1 VGSPEADGREITM
14 DINTQ
19 IDMLKKGAADFV
31 GEEDLRKKLQS
42 GKKLKIKFGADPSA
56 PDLHLGHLVVLRK
69 LKAFQD
75 MGHEIIFLIGD
86 FTGMIG
92 DPSGKSE
99 TRKPLSRED
108 VKKNAK
114 TYQDQIF
121 KILDPKKTRVVYN
134 SAWLSKMDLV
144 SVMKLMSQY
153 SVARML
159 ERADFKERFK
169 GNKEISIVEFL
180 YPLMQGY
187 DSVELEADVE
197 LGGHDQIF
205 NLLVGRE
212 LQKTYGKPQQVII
225 TMPLLEGTDGT
236 LKMSKSYGN
245 YIGFTDSPKDIYGK
259 TMSVP
264 DSLMLKYYSLLTD
277 IPENET
283 SAMEKSLKSGDLH
296 PKKAKSRLA
305 KLLVSLFFGEA
316 AADKAEQ
323 EFDSVFKENK
333 IPEDIP
339 LVKIPKSLLSGGA
352 MPVSRLIAAAG
363 LLDSVGE
370 AKRMI
375 KGGGVKLDEVK
386 VTDENMPVD
395 LDKQRLISVGKR
407 KFARVIC
414 G

>member
-1 VGSPEADGREITM
+1 M
-14 DINTQ
+14 DIKKQ
-19 IDMLKKGAADFV
+19 IELLKRGTADFV
-31 GEEDLRKKLQS
+31 GEEDLF
-42 GKKLKIKFGADPSA
+42 KKLKEGKKMRIKFGADPSA

-99 TRKPLSRED
+99 TRKPLSRET
-108 VKKNAK
+108 VKKNSE
-114 TYQDQIF
+114 TYKQQIF
-121 KILDPKKTRVVYN
+121 KVLDRSKTKVVYN
-134 SAWLSKMDLV
+134 SSWLSKMDLV

-169 GNKEISIVEFL
+169 TNKEISIIEFL

-212 LQKTYGKPQQVII
+212 LQRSYGKGQQVVI
-225 TMPLLEGTDGT
+225 TMPLLEGTDGKM
-236 LKMSKSYGN
+236 KMSKSLGN
-245 YIGFTDSPKDIYGK
+245 YIGFTDTPKDMYGK
-259 TMSVP
+259 TMSIP
-264 DSLMLKYYSLLTD
+264 DDLMIKYYELLTD
-277 IPENET
+277 LSEEQI
-283 SAMEKSLKSGDLH
+283 SALSKGIKDGSIH
-296 PKKAKSRLA
+296 PKRAKSDLA
-305 KLLVSLFFGEA
+305 KIFVAQFYGKEE
-316 AADKAEQ
+316 ADKAEQ
-323 EFDSVFKENK
+323 GFDAVFKNNQL
-333 IPEDIP
+333 PEDIP
-339 LVKIPKSLLSGGA
+339 LIKIKKDQLTEGKIQ
-352 MPVSRLIAAAG
+352 VSKLIAAAG

-375 KGGGVKLDEVK
+375 KGGGVKLDEAK
-386 VTDENMPVD
+386 VTDENMLVA
-395 LDKQRLISVGKR
+395 LDSEKLLSVGKR
-407 KFARVIC
+407 KHARVIC

>member
-1 VGSPEADGREITM
+1 M
-14 DINTQ
+14 DVKHKIEL
-19 IDMLKKGAADFV
+19 LKRGAVDFV
-31 GEEDLRKKLQS
+31 GEEELHEKLAA
-42 GKKLKIKFGADPSA
+42 GKKLKVKFGADPSA

-99 TRKPLSRED
+99 TRKPLTRET
-108 VKKNAK
+108 VELNAR

-121 KILDPKKTRVVYN
+121 KVLDPKKTKVVYN
-134 SAWLSKMDLV
+134 SKWLSKMDLV

-169 GNKEISIVEFL
+169 SNKEISIIEFL

-212 LQKTYGKPQQVII
+212 LQKSYGKAQQTVI
-225 TMPLLEGTDGT
+225 TMPLLEGTDGK

-245 YIGFTDSPKDIYGK
+245 YIGFTDTPKDIYGK
-259 TMSVP
+259 TMSIP
-264 DSLMLKYYSLLTD
+264 DDLMIKYYTLLTD
-277 IPENET
+277 LSDKELKV
-283 SAMEKSLKSGDLH
+283 MEKAIKSGELH
-296 PKKAKSRLA
+296 PKKAKSDLA
-305 KLLVSLFFGEA
+305 KILVSLFYGSD
-316 AADKAEQ
+316 AADKAEN
-323 EFDSVFKENK
+323 EFDAVFKDNK
-333 IPEDIP
+333 LPQDIP
-339 LVKIPKSLLSGGA
+339 LVKVSKNHLSDGKIS
-352 MPVSRLIAAAG
+352 VSKLIHISG

-375 KGGGVKLDEVK
+375 KGGGVKMDGEK
-386 VTDENMPVD
+386 VTDENLLVD
-395 LDKQRLISVGKR
+395 LGSEKLLSVGKR
-407 KFARVIC
+407 KYARVIC

>member
-1 VGSPEADGREITM
+1 MADVSK
-14 DINTQ
+14 Q
-19 IDMLKKGAADFV
+19 IEFLKKGSADFV
-31 GEEDLRKKLQS
+31 GEEDLAAKLKS
-42 GKKLKIKFGADPSA
+42 GKKLKVKFGADPSA

-259 TMSVP
+259 TMSIP
-264 DSLMLKYYSLLTD
+264 DSLMIKYYSLLTD
-277 IPENET
+277 LEESET
-283 SAMEKSLKSGDLH
+283 EAMEKALKSGELH
-296 PKKAKSRLA
+296 PKTAKSSLA
-305 KLLVSLFFGEA
+305 KLLVSLFWGGA
-316 AADKAEQ
+316 AAEKAAE

-333 IPEDIP
+333 LPEDIP
-339 LVKIPKSLLSGGA
+339 LVKISKSLLTGGT
-352 MPVSRLIAAAG
+352 MPVSRLIAASG

-386 VTDENMPVD
+386 VTDENLLVD
-395 LDKQRLISVGKR
+395 LNKQRLISVGKR

-414 G
+414 A

>member
-1 VGSPEADGREITM
+1 M
-14 DINTQ
+14 DIKKQ
-19 IDMLKKGAADFV
+19 IELLKRGTADFV
-31 GEEDLRKKLQS
+31 GEEDLFKKLKE
-42 GKKLKIKFGADPSA
+42 GKKMKIKFGADPSA

-99 TRKPLSRED
+99 TRKPLSKET
-108 VKKNAK
+108 VKKNAE
-114 TYQDQIF
+114 TYKQQIF
-121 KILDPKKTRVVYN
+121 KVLDHSKTKVVYN
-134 SAWLSKMDLV
+134 SSWLSKMDLV

-169 GNKEISIVEFL
+169 TNKEISIIEFL

-212 LQKTYGKPQQVII
+212 LQKSYGKDQQVVI
-225 TMPLLEGTDGT
+225 TMPLLEGTDGKM
-236 LKMSKSYGN
+236 KMSKSLGN
-245 YIGFTDSPKDIYGK
+245 YIGFTDTPKDMYGK
-259 TMSVP
+259 TMSIP
-264 DSLMLKYYSLLTD
+264 DDLMIKYYELLTD
-277 IPENET
+277 LPDEQI
-283 SAMEKSLKSGDLH
+283 SALSKGIKDGSVH
-296 PKKAKSRLA
+296 PKRAKSDLA
-305 KLLVSLFFGEA
+305 KIFVAQFYGKEEA
-316 AADKAEQ
+316 EKAEQ
-323 EFDSVFKENK
+323 GFDAVFKNNQL
-333 IPEDIP
+333 PEDIP
-339 LVKIPKSLLSGGA
+339 LVKIKKDQLTEGKIQ
-352 MPVSRLIAAAG
+352 VSKLIAAAG

-375 KGGGVKLDEVK
+375 KGGGVKLDETK
-386 VTDENMPVD
+386 VTDENMLVA
-395 LDKQRLISVGKR
+395 LDSEKLLSVGKR
-407 KFARVIC
+407 KHARVIC

>member
-1 VGSPEADGREITM
+1 M
-14 DINTQ
+14 DIKKQ
-19 IDMLKKGAADFV
+19 VELLKRGTADFV
-31 GEEDLRKKLQS
+31 GEEDLFKKLKE
-42 GKKLKIKFGADPSA
+42 GKRMKIKFGADPSA

-99 TRKPLSRED
+99 TRKPLSRET
-108 VKKNAK
+108 VKKNAE
-114 TYQDQIF
+114 TYKQQIF
-121 KILDPKKTRVVYN
+121 KILDRSKTKVVYN
-134 SAWLSKMDLV
+134 SSWLSKMDLV

-169 GNKEISIVEFL
+169 TNKEISIIEFL

-212 LQKTYGKPQQVII
+212 LQRSYGKDQQVVI
-225 TMPLLEGTDGT
+225 TMPLLEGTDGKM
-236 LKMSKSYGN
+236 KMSKSLGN
-245 YIGFTDSPKDIYGK
+245 YIGFTDTPKDMYGK
-259 TMSVP
+259 TMSIP
-264 DSLMLKYYSLLTD
+264 DDLMIKYYGLLTD
-277 IPENET
+277 LSDEQIAAL
-283 SAMEKSLKSGDLH
+283 SKGIKDGSVH
-296 PKKAKSRLA
+296 PKKAKSDLA
-305 KLLVSLFFGEA
+305 KIFVTLFYGKEEA
-316 AADKAEQ
+316 EKAEQ
-323 EFDSVFKENK
+323 GFDAVFKNNQL
-333 IPEDIP
+333 PEDIP
-339 LVKIPKSLLSGGA
+339 LVKIKKDQLVEGKIQ
-352 MPVSRLIAAAG
+352 VSKLIAAAG

-375 KGGGVKLDEVK
+375 KGGGVKLDEAK
-386 VTDENMPVD
+386 VTDENMLIS
-395 LDKQRLISVGKR
+395 LDSEKLLSVGKR
-407 KFARVIC
+407 KHARVVC

>member
-1 VGSPEADGREITM
+1 M
-14 DINTQ
+14 DIKKQ
-19 IDMLKKGAADFV
+19 IELLKRGTADFV
-31 GEEDLRKKLQS
+31 GEEDLFKKLKE
-42 GKKLKIKFGADPSA
+42 GKRMKIKFGADPSA

-99 TRKPLSRED
+99 TRKPLSRET
-108 VKKNAK
+108 VKKNAE
-114 TYQDQIF
+114 TYKQQIF
-121 KILDPKKTRVVYN
+121 KILDRSKTKVVYN
-134 SAWLSKMDLV
+134 SSWLSKMDLV

-169 GNKEISIVEFL
+169 TNKEISIIEFL

-212 LQKTYGKPQQVII
+212 LQRSYGKDQQVVI
-225 TMPLLEGTDGT
+225 TMPLLEGTDGKM
-236 LKMSKSYGN
+236 KMSKSLGN
-245 YIGFTDSPKDIYGK
+245 YIGFTDTPKDMYGK
-259 TMSVP
+259 TMSIP
-264 DSLMLKYYSLLTD
+264 DDLMIKYYGLLTD
-277 IPENET
+277 LSDEQI
-283 SAMEKSLKSGDLH
+283 SSLSEGIKDGSVH
-296 PKKAKSRLA
+296 PKKAKSDLA
-305 KLLVSLFFGEA
+305 KIFVTLFYGKEEA
-316 AADKAEQ
+316 EKAEQ
-323 EFDSVFKENK
+323 GFDAVFKNNQL
-333 IPEDIP
+333 PEDIP
-339 LVKIPKSLLSGGA
+339 LVKIKKDQMVEGKIQ
-352 MPVSRLIAAAG
+352 VSKLIAAAG

-375 KGGGVKLDEVK
+375 KGGGVKLDETK
-386 VTDENMPVD
+386 VTDENMLVT
-395 LDKQRLISVGKR
+395 LDSEKLLSVGKR
-407 KFARVIC
+407 KHARVIC

>member
-1 VGSPEADGREITM
+1 M
-14 DINTQ
+14 DIKKQ
-19 IDMLKKGAADFV
+19 IELLKRGTADFV
-31 GEEDLRKKLQS
+31 GEEDLF
-42 GKKLKIKFGADPSA
+42 KKLKEGKKMRIKFGADPSA

-99 TRKPLSRED
+99 TRKPLSRET
-108 VKKNAK
+108 VKKNAE
-114 TYQDQIF
+114 TYKQQIF
-121 KILDPKKTRVVYN
+121 KILDRSKTKVVYN
-134 SAWLSKMDLV
+134 SSWLSKMDLV

-169 GNKEISIVEFL
+169 TNKEISIIEFL

-212 LQKTYGKPQQVII
+212 LQRSYGKDQQVVI
-225 TMPLLEGTDGT
+225 TMPLLEGTDGKM
-236 LKMSKSYGN
+236 KMSKSLGN
-245 YIGFTDSPKDIYGK
+245 YIGFTDTPKDMYGK
-259 TMSVP
+259 TMSIP
-264 DSLMLKYYSLLTD
+264 DDLMIKYYELLTD
-277 IPENET
+277 LSDEQI
-283 SAMEKSLKSGDLH
+283 SALSKGIKDGSIH
-296 PKKAKSRLA
+296 PKRAKSDLA
-305 KLLVSLFFGEA
+305 KIFVAQFYGKEEA
-316 AADKAEQ
+316 EKAEQ
-323 EFDSVFKENK
+323 GFEAIFKNNQL
-333 IPEDIP
+333 PEDIP
-339 LVKIPKSLLSGGA
+339 LVKIKKDQLVEGKIQ
-352 MPVSRLIAAAG
+352 VSKLIAAAG

-375 KGGGVKLDEVK
+375 KGGGVKLNEEK
-386 VTDENMPVD
+386 VTDENMLID
-395 LDKQRLISVGKR
+395 LGSEKLLSVGKR
-407 KFARVIC
+407 KHARVIC

>member
-1 VGSPEADGREITM
+1 M
-14 DINTQ
+14 DVKHKIEL
-19 IDMLKKGAADFV
+19 LKRGAVDFV
-31 GEEDLRKKLQS
+31 GEEELHEKLAA
-42 GKKLKIKFGADPSA
+42 GKKLKVKFGADPSA

-75 MGHEIIFLIGD
+75 MGHEIVFLIGD

-99 TRKPLSRED
+99 TRKPLTRET
-108 VKKNAK
+108 VELNAR

-121 KILDPKKTRVVYN
+121 KVLDPKKTKVVYN
-134 SAWLSKMDLV
+134 SKWLSKMDLV

-169 GNKEISIVEFL
+169 SNKEISIIEFL

-187 DSVELEADVE
+187 DSVELESDVE

-212 LQKTYGKPQQVII
+212 LQKSYGKAQQTVI
-225 TMPLLEGTDGT
+225 TMPLLEGTDGK

-245 YIGFTDSPKDIYGK
+245 YIGFTDTPKDIYGK
-259 TMSVP
+259 TMSIP
-264 DSLMLKYYSLLTD
+264 DDLMVKYYTLLTD
-277 IPENET
+277 LSDKELKV
-283 SAMEKSLKSGDLH
+283 MEKAIKSGELH
-296 PKKAKSRLA
+296 PKKAKSDLA
-305 KLLVSLFFGEA
+305 KILVSLFYGSD
-316 AADKAEQ
+316 AADKAEN
-323 EFDSVFKENK
+323 EFDAVFKDNK
-333 IPEDIP
+333 LPQDIP
-339 LVKIPKSLLSGGA
+339 LVKVSKNHLSDGK
-352 MPVSRLIAAAG
+352 MSVSKLIHISG

-375 KGGGVKLDEVK
+375 KGGGVKMDGK
-386 VTDENMPVD
+386 KITDENLLVD
-395 LDKQRLISVGKR
+395 LGSEKLLSVGKR
-407 KFARVIC
+407 KYARVIC

>member
-1 VGSPEADGREITM
+1 M
-14 DINTQ
+14 DIRSQ
-19 IDMLKKGAADFV
+19 IELFKRGTADFV
-31 GEEDLRKKLQS
+31 GEEDLIKRLKD
-42 GKKLKIKFGADPSA
+42 GKKLKVKFGADPSA

-75 MGHEIIFLIGD
+75 LGHEIIFLIGD

-99 TRKPLSRED
+99 TRKPLTKED
-108 VKKNAK
+108 VERNAL

-121 KILDPKKTRVVYN
+121 KILDPKKTKIVYN
-134 SAWLSKMDLV
+134 STWLSKMDLV
-144 SVMKLMSQY
+144 SIMRLMSQY

-159 ERADFKERFK
+159 ERADFKDRFRN
-169 GNKEISIVEFL
+169 NKEISIIEFL

-212 LQKTYGKPQQVII
+212 LQKSYGKEQQTVI
-225 TMPLLEGTDGT
+225 TMPLLEGTDGK

-245 YIGFTDSPKDIYGK
+245 YIGFTDTAKDMYGK
-259 TMSVP
+259 TMSIP
-264 DSLMLKYYSLLTD
+264 DCLMIKYYELLTD
-277 IPENET
+277 LT
-283 SAMEKSLKSGDLH
+283 QEKIAELKKDLKSGKVH
-296 PKKAKSRLA
+296 PKKAKSNLA
-305 KLLVSLFFGEA
+305 KIFVEQFYGKDA
-316 AADKAEQ
+316 ASKSEG

-333 IPEDIP
+333 LPENIP
-339 LVKIPKSLLSGGA
+339 LIKIAKNQLSGGKISL
-352 MPVSRLIAAAG
+352 PKLIAAAG
-363 LLDSVGE
+363 LLESVGE

-375 KGGGVKLDEVK
+375 KGGGVKLDEEK
-386 VTDENMPVD
+386 VIDENMLVEITSEK
-395 LDKQRLISVGKR
+395 LLSVGKR
-407 KFARVIC
+407 KYARVIC